1 MENDDL
7 LILALSSGEHLLA
20 TVVESGNA
28 YVCSNVLQILSDVDQ
43 ESGQMR
49 LGTVPYLPFADPDGG
64 IAIPNTMASVA
75 IPSKEMKEMY
85 AKRFSLVYTP
95 PTSIIL

>member
-1 MENDDL
+1 MENEDL

-20 TVVESGNA
+20 TVTESGGA
-28 YVCSNVLQILSDVDQ
+28 YVCSNVLQILSDIDQ

-49 LGTVPYLPFADPDGG
+49 LGAVPYLPFADPNGG
-64 IAIPNTMASVA
+64 IAIPNNMASVA

-95 PTSIIL
+95 PTSIII